1 MREDIIEQGV
11 YFYEKVRATQ
21 LAAQYMTFDW
31 LMGFFPGTQRVSK
44 RQNPELF
51 RALQVSLNELLH
63 ADAKLFSTGLLPLSL
78 LWPKEKKF
86 TDFLKNYPRLFR
98 DGWKIYRRRKNNGSK
113 DFSPEAKEAAAQ
125 NDVPEYYRRNFHF
138 QSDGYFSEESARL
151 YDREVDLLFAGATDA
166 MRRLMVSPILK
177 LINPKSGTHPRGKG
191 LRFLELGCGTG
202 SATPILAQL
211 FPAAEITAVDLSP
224 HYLKHARGRLTRF
237 LNVHALR
244 ADASSLPFHSDR
256 FDLIYSTFLFHE
268 LPLEVRQ
275 SVLQEA
281 RRVGREGCVLAIV
294 DSVQRGDSTLF
305 DELLEDFPKNFH
317 EPFFKNYAT
326 HPMSPIIE
334 QAGFTVKSETVGFA
348 SKAWT
353 ARLDHKN

>member
-1 MREDIIEQGV
+1 MKEDIIEQGV

-21 LAAQYMTFDW
+21 LAAQYITFDW
-31 LMGFFPGTQRVSK
+31 LMGLLPGTQRVSK
-44 RQNPELF
+44 RQDPEIF

-63 ADAKLFSTGLLPLSL
+63 NDAKLFSTGLLPLSL
-78 LWPKEKKF
+78 LWPQETKF
-86 TDFLKNYPRLFR
+86 SDILKSYPRLFR
-98 DGWKIYRRRKNNGSK
+98 DGWKIYRRRKANGSK
-113 DFSPEAKEAAAQ
+113 DFSVAAEEAAKT
-125 NDVPEYYRRNFHF
+125 NDVPEYYRRCFHF
-138 QSDGYFSEESARL
+138 QSDGYLSEESARL
-151 YDREVDLLFAGATDA
+151 YDRQVDLLFAGATDA
-166 MRRLMVSPILK
+166 MRRLMVSPILR
-177 LINPKSGTHPRGKG
+177 LISPKRDTHPRGKG

-211 FPAAEITAVDLSP
+211 FPDAEITAVDLSP
-224 HYLKHARGRLTRF
+224 HYLKHARGRLNQF
-237 LNVHALR
+237 LNVHPLR
-244 ADASSLPFHSDR
+244 ADASSLPFHGDR

-281 RRVGREGCVLAIV
+281 RRVAREGCVLAIV
-294 DSVQRGDSTLF
+294 DSVQRGDSSLF
-305 DELLEDFPKNFH
+305 DELLEDFPKNYH

-353 ARLDHKN
+353 ARLEQKN